1 MFILEH
7 GREHLWQWD
16 INQRVMVEDT
26 TITEVHFCNKTTPN
40 SLVVET
46 YIEDGE
52 LFANIPNIL
61 LQDNWDICVYAY
73 CDCYTKVEERVKV
86 KARSKP
92 SDYVYTETE
101 VKEWN
106 DLVQRLDEIE
116 KKGVSDE
123 VVANAVEQYLID
135 NPIETGATDEQV
147 AQINRNTSDIADID
161 RELDGKLDKLST
173 KSNGVYAVLG
183 TSPDEPFIHPYSDN
197 ADANTI
203 AKRGSSG
210 ALMVGNPT
218 HNKHATTKAYVDN
231 AVQNV
236 QVDLTGY
243 ATEQWVTNKGYLTT
257 IPSEY
262 VTDTELNSKKFATEQ
277 YVTDAIANIDISGE
291 DIDLT
296 DYYTKEETEQYVTDA
311 IAEVAVGDLS
321 IVLTDD
327 GEGNVT
333 FVGSTLT
340 DGEEVQY

>member
-16 INQRVMVEDT
+16 SNQRVMVEDN
-26 TITEVHFCNKTTPN
+26 TISQVHFCNRTTPN

-73 CDCYTKVEERVKV
+73 CDCFTKVEERLKV

-101 VKEWN
+101 IVN
-106 DLVQRLDEIE
+106 YQTLLDKMNTIE
-116 KKGVSDE
+116 ENIGK
-123 VVANAVEQYLID
+123 AVEDYLID
-135 NPIETGATDEQV
+135 NPIEAGATDEQV
-147 AQINRNTSDIADID
+147 AQINRNTSDIADIEI
-161 RELDGKLDKLST
+161 ELSELPT
-173 KSNGVYAVLG
+173 K
-183 TSPDEPFIHPYSDN
+183 D
-197 ADANTI
+197 
-203 AKRGSSG
+203 
-210 ALMVGNPT
+210 
-218 HNKHATTKAYVDN
+218 YVDN

-236 QVDLTGY
+236 QVDLTEY
-243 ATEQWVTNKGYLTT
+243 ATKK
-257 IPSEY
+257 Y
-262 VTDTELNSKKFATEQ
+262 VDEEDQSIIDSMRTFCVSYEALDRKL
-277 YVTDAIANIDISGE
+277 AN
-291 DIDLT
+291 
-296 DYYTKEETEQYVTDA
+296 YATEQYVTDA

-321 IVLTDD
+321 IELEDD

-333 FVGSTLT
+333 LVGSTLT